1 MLSRGLRSALACA
14 RTVPVARR
22 GYSLVELLVVTAIV
36 GSLIALLLPALQQAR
51 EGGRRAQ
58 CLSQLRQIGIG
69 LHSYHVVFKAFP
81 PGCTE
86 PKGRRLAWSVY
97 LLPYL
102 EQSAVWRHMDVSKGY
117 SHPNNRVAGG
127 AQLPVYLCPS
137 TARLAPDRI
146 GPTSGDRNRNGSYDN
161 GDELAW
167 TDYGGIFGAALP
179 DVTDWMN
186 GVMVWDRAIRL
197 AQVRDGAS
205 NTLIVGED
213 TGRGWKL
220 DSEWING
227 ENIFDIADRVNVTQ
241 NNELWSDHS
250 GGANVLFCD
259 GGARRIA
266 ENADAKLL
274 TSLATRYG
282 GETVSLE

>member
-102 EQSAVWRHMDVSKGY
+102 EQSAV
-117 SHPNNRVAGG
+117 
-127 AQLPVYLCPS
+127 
-137 TARLAPDRI
+137 
-146 GPTSGDRNRNGSYDN
+146 
-161 GDELAW
+161 
-167 TDYGGIFGAALP
+167 
-179 DVTDWMN
+179 
-186 GVMVWDRAIRL
+186 
-197 AQVRDGAS
+197 
-205 NTLIVGED
+205 
-213 TGRGWKL
+213 
-220 DSEWING
+220 
-227 ENIFDIADRVNVTQ
+227 
-241 NNELWSDHS
+241 
-250 GGANVLFCD
+250 
-259 GGARRIA
+259 
-266 ENADAKLL
+266 
-274 TSLATRYG
+274 
-282 GETVSLE
+282 